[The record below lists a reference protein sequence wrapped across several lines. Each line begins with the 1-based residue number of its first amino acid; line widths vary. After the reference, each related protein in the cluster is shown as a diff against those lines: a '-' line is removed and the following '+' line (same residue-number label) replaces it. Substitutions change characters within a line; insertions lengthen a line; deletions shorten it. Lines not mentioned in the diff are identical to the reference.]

1 MQLTEGTK
9 GAPAGADL
17 AHIETWIFDLDNT
30 LYPSNSRLFDQVDQ
44 RIGAFI
50 ANLFDVD
57 RVEARRLQ
65 KSYFREY
72 GTTLRGLMLKHD
84 MAPAP
89 FLEYV
94 HDIDLSPIAR
104 SDILEAAL
112 GRLPGRKLV
121 FTNADAP
128 YAERVLARLG
138 IDHHFSGI
146 YDIAAADWV
155 PKPSPFAYE
164 RLTAQHAV
172 DPARAILFEDI
183 LRNLA
188 PAAALGM
195 ATVWVR
201 NDSDWAS
208 TGAEQITPDY
218 VTDDL
223 AAWLAALPPAPA
235 PAPGA
240 DGSGGRAGENG
251 RGQ

>member
-1 MQLTEGTK
+1 MQLSEG
-9 GAPAGADL
+9 ARSVPAGADL

-30 LYPSNSRLFDQVDQ
+30 LYPSSSHLFDQVSQ

-50 ANLFDVD
+50 ATALELDPAEAK
-57 RVEARRLQ
+57 RVQ

-72 GTTLRGLMLKHD
+72 GTTLRGLMLKHGMD
-84 MAPAP
+84 PAP

-94 HDIDLSPIAR
+94 HDIDLSPIAP
-104 SDILEAAL
+104 SDDLEAAL

-128 YAERVLARLG
+128 YAERVMARLG
-138 IDHHFSGI
+138 IGHHFSDI
-146 YDIAAADWV
+146 YDIKAADWV
-155 PKPSPFAYE
+155 PKPFPEAYE
-164 RLTAQHAV
+164 RLRLLHAV
-172 DPARAILFEDI
+172 EPERAILFEDI

-201 NDSDWAS
+201 SDSDWAAS
-208 TGAEQITPDY
+208 GADGITPDY

-223 AAWLAALPPAPA
+223 AAWLGALHASWA
-235 PAPGA
+235 A
-240 DGSGGRAGENG
+240 DGGGGRAG
-251 RGQ
+251 

>member
-1 MQLTEGTK
+1 MQLTDGAR

-30 LYPSNSRLFDQVDQ
+30 LYPSSSHLFDQVSH
-44 RIGAFI
+44 RIGTYI
-50 ANLFDVD
+50 ASVLDVD
-57 RVEARRLQ
+57 HAEAKRLQ

-72 GTTLRGLMLKHD
+72 GTTLRGLMLKHSMD
-84 MAPAP
+84 PAP

-94 HDIDLSPIAR
+94 HDIDLSPIGR
-104 SDILEAAL
+104 SDALEAAL
-112 GRLPGRKLV
+112 ARLPGRKLV

-128 YAERVLARLG
+128 YAERVTARLG
-138 IDHHFSGI
+138 IDHHFSEI
-146 YDIAAADWV
+146 YDIQAADWV
-155 PKPSPFAYE
+155 PKPFPEAYE
-164 RLTAQHAV
+164 RLAHVHAV

-201 NDSDWAS
+201 NDSAWAS
-208 TGAEQITPDY
+208 SGSDGITPDY

-223 AAWLAALPPAPA
+223 ADWLVALL
-235 PAPGA
+235 
-240 DGSGGRAGENG
+240 SGRAEGEGGEAQG
-251 RGQ
+251 RSR